1 MDTPLFSILIANYNN
16 GLYLSEA
23 LDSVYRQ
30 TYENWEIIIVDDN
43 SSDQSSDVYQALNED
58 KRICIIYNDKN
69 QGAGYTKKRCV
80 DNATGSICGFLDPD
94 DALADDALEKMIK
107 AHSINPNASLIY
119 STSYRCDEHL
129 NITQRNDAPKKIKD
143 NDPYFFNLEG
153 SISHFA
159 SFKKDSYLQTKG
171 IDPYLKRAVDQDLYL
186 KLYEVGETHYINEAL
201 YYYRI
206 HKGGISTNQNIEKAY
221 YWHWVVLIE
230 TGKRRDI
237 DMEDMF
243 CETFIR
249 KSEYNILENKYLR
262 LKKFEKINSFLGN
275 LRRKL

>member
-1 MDTPLFSILIANYNN
+1 MNTPLFSILIANYNN

-23 LDSVYRQ
+23 LDSVYQQ
-30 TYENWEIIIVDDN
+30 TYENWEIIIVDDS
-43 SSDQSSDVYQALNED
+43 SSDQSSDIYQTLNKD
-58 KRICIIYNDKN
+58 KRIKIIYNDKN

-94 DALADDALEKMIK
+94 DALANDALEKMIK
-107 AHSINPNASLIY
+107 AHSIKPSASLIY

-129 NITQRNDAPKKIKD
+129 NIIQRNDAPRKIKD
-143 NDPYFFNLEG
+143 NDPYFFNMEG

-159 SFKKDSYLQTKG
+159 SFKKDSYMQTVG
-171 IDPYLKRAVDQDLYL
+171 IDPYLQRAVDQDLYL
-186 KLYEVGETHYINEAL
+186 KLYEVGETHYIDEAL

-206 HKGGISTNQNIEKAY
+206 HKGGISTNKNIEKAY

-230 TGKRRDI
+230 TGKRRGLNL
-237 DMEDMF
+237 EDLF

-249 KSEYNILENKYLR
+249 KSEYDTLENKYLR
-262 LKKFEKINSFLGN
+262 LKKFEKINSYLGN